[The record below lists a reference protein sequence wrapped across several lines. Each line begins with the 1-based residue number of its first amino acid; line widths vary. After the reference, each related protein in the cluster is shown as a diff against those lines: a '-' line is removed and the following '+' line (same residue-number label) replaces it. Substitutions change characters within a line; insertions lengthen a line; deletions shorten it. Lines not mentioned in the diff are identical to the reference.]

1 LKAAREG
8 YGYLHD
14 YDDDL
19 DVDYDSD
26 DMDMSPARPTT
37 TPIKSMHRE
46 DEFLAAPPSP
56 IDVPEEILG
65 PMTHYNED
73 NDGGG
78 HDQDHICHD
87 DEGLP
92 VPDDTEDH
100 KREVLAETT
109 PVDGHEVEE
118 GTSSLLET
126 YDDDIDDVDTL
137 MGSKNDDTGY
147 IPLTTPTKQEA
158 AMEQESEE
166 GMEDVRTKTT
176 MNMDPMAV
184 KEKGEM
190 TLYATNK
197 KAVVFPLAYPPI
209 ILRVKFSAKPVTS
222 FMAKDIIRARISK
235 TLHHDFSPK
244 TCKDVS
250 TQDLEKYMDWLC
262 GLRLILM
269 ISLHYFPP

>member
-1 LKAAREG
+1 MKTMMVE
-8 YGYLHD
+8 
-14 YDDDL
+14 
-19 DVDYDSD
+19 
-26 DMDMSPARPTT
+26 DMIKTT
-37 TPIKSMHRE
+37 YAMMMKGCPY
-46 DEFLAAPPSP
+46 
-56 IDVPEEILG
+56 
-65 PMTHYNED
+65 PMTRK
-73 NDGGG
+73 
-78 HDQDHICHD
+78 
-87 DEGLP
+87 
-92 VPDDTEDH
+92 TTS

-158 AMEQESEE
+158 DMEQESEE
-166 GMEDVRTKTT
+166 GMEDVRTETT

-197 KAVVFPLAYPPI
+197 KAVVFPLAYYPPI
-209 ILRVKFSAKPVTS
+209 ILRVKFSVKPVTS
-222 FMAKDIIRARISK
+222 FMTKDIIRARISK

-250 TQDLEKYMDWLC
+250 TQDLKKYMDWLC
-262 GLRLILM
+262 DMRLILM
-269 ISLHYFPP
+269 ISLHYFPHYQSEFSAPQASSTHMIKCSTTTKNDDIG